1 MTQLSPSIADVLAA
15 YHDRRPDPSDPA
27 QAVSFG
33 TSGHRGRAT
42 AGSFNRD
49 HLLAIT
55 QAVVAYR
62 RRAGIDGPLFLGQDS
77 HALSAPAWETALGGR
92 LGVGP

>member
-1 MTQLSPSIADVLAA
+1 MTQPSSSIADVLAA
-15 YHDRRPDPSDPA
+15 YHGRRPDPSDPA

-62 RRAGIDGPLFLGQDS
+62 RREGISGPLFLGQDS
-77 HALSAPAWETALGGR
+77 HALSAPAWETALGV
-92 LGVGP
+92 LVANC